1 MILLIS
7 LNFLVSWNVL
17 IGFMAELF
25 HISTWIYNIYIEI
38 AYWVIYNTAVPVF
51 FIYFVS
57 LQNPYSFDRLFHWK
71 TCDLEK
77 CINAKLYKEQ
87 REKSLQSG
95 M

>member
-7 LNFLVSWNVL
+7 LNFLVSWTVL

-25 HISTWIYNIYIEI
+25 HISNRIYIEI
-38 AYWVIYNTAVPVF
+38 AYWVIYNTAVPVY

-57 LQNPYSFDRLFHWK
+57 LHNPYSFDRLFHWK
-71 TCDLEK
+71 TCELEK